1 MWSGASNPVQR
12 TTTKSRPHDLHGS
25 QAHHPFRHHAP
36 RRRAGPAS
44 EPLRTREDADRT
56 RPRAARGRRDR
67 DGLSRI
73 LPRRL
78 RERAQHR
85 FRSQACGALR
95 PLPRRGG
102 RHRRLCR
109 GAQGGRA
116 VPHPHL
122 HRHVRHSRE
131 GQAAQGLRQD
141 PRDGRRGRQARPQLH
156 GRRRIFLR
164 GRGPH
169 ADRPS
174 LPHGGGRDRCGRH
187 DRQHSRH
194 RGLHGARGVRRHHH
208 DALQPRAQHRQGDH
222 FGALPQRP
230 RHGHGQL
237 DHRHSARRAP
247 DRVLHERSGR
257 ACGQLLARGGRHGD
271 QAAREVARRSL
282 HGHQPEAD
290 RPHLGP
296 RLQNLQR
303 ARARAQ
309 GDRGLQRLRALVGH
323 SSGRRPQ
330 EPRDLRDPHAR
341 ERGLHGQHDAHD
353 GALGPPHDPRLARQ
367 HGLQGRR
374 IRSERN
380 LRALPE
386 ACRQEGPGL

>member
-1 MWSGASNPVQR
+1 MIYTDPKRIILFDTTLRDGEQALPQSLSAREKMQIALALEQLGVDVIETGFPVSSRGDFESVRSIASVL
-12 TTTKSRPHDLHGS
+12 K
-25 QAHHPFRHHAP
+25 
-36 RRRAGPAS
+36 RAVPC
-44 EPLRTREDADRT
+44 
-56 RPRAARGRRDR
+56 
-67 DGLSRI
+67 GLSRAVAGDI
-73 LPRRL
+73 DACAEALKAA
-78 RERAQHR
+78 ER
-85 FRSQACGALR
+85 F
-95 PLPRRGG
+95 
-102 RHRRLCR
+102 
-109 GAQGGRA
+109 
-116 VPHPHL
+116 PHPHL

-247 DRVLHERSGR
+247 DRVLR
-257 ACGQLLARGGRHGD
+257 
-271 QAAREVARRSL
+271 
-282 HGHQPEAD
+282 
-290 RPHLGP
+290 
-296 RLQNLQR
+296 
-303 ARARAQ
+303 
-309 GDRGLQRLRALVGH
+309 
-323 SSGRRPQ
+323 
-330 EPRDLRDPHAR
+330 
-341 ERGLHGQHDAHD
+341 
-353 GALGPPHDPRLARQ
+353 
-367 HGLQGRR
+367 
-374 IRSERN
+374 
-380 LRALPE
+380 
-386 ACRQEGPGL
+386 